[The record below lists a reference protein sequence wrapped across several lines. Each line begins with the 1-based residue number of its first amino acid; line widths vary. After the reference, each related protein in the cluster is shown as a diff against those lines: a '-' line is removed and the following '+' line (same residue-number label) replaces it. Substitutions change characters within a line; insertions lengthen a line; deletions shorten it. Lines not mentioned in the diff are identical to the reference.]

1 MIFNY
6 LLKDE
11 NNDVSFLEIKSSSLI
26 SKPNTRPDDS
36 VFNKVS
42 NKPVSYIKLSNNTD
56 QINNSSKIIRSSENL
71 INHPL
76 SGKDVI
82 IRLKSYDLNQNY
94 GESEV
99 YRITL
104 PAIKFLNKYANEII

>member
-11 NNDVSFLEIKSSSLI
+11 NNDVSFLEIKSSSLV
-26 SKPNTRPDDS
+26 SKANTRPDNS
-36 VFNKVS
+36 VINKVS
-42 NKPVSYIKLSNNTD
+42 NKPASYIRLSKNIN
-56 QINNSSKIIRSSENL
+56 QINNSSNIFRFSQNL

-99 YRITL
+99 YIG
-104 PAIKFLNKYANEII
+104 